1 MRTMKYEPT
10 SLRKIA
16 QDFQGLDQMIKML
29 PVLKKMPVIDVSEAL
44 SLMETKELFLIL
56 REFPLEHQAEIF
68 ASFPLVKQ
76 LSVFQQL
83 SMKRFARLF
92 EQMPSEDRADLF
104 QILTQ
109 QEQIDLLPF
118 LTKPVR
124 ENVLALSSYPEDTA
138 GGIMSTDFATVS
150 KDMTCFEAIHKVRLD
165 APSKKT
171 IYYIYVVNEDQTLLG
186 FITLK
191 DLIIAEPHQLVEEEL
206 HRDFVFGYV
215 DEDNELVAAKID
227 KYELVALPI
236 LNRKKQLVG
245 IVTHDDALDIIQA
258 EHTEDMQKFMGVMGS
273 SEDANYEQTSIFGHF
288 KKRVFW
294 LVTLAIVGLI
304 SGLIIHS
311 FEGALAQM
319 VILALYMPMVADA
332 GGNAGSQSATVVVRA
347 MALEQI
353 TVKSWMRVLWKET
366 RIALMLALC
375 LGVLAFGK
383 VVFFSWETE
392 SPETTALWI
401 IGGVIAVALFLQ
413 VVFSTVIGAA
423 LPLLVK
429 KMGADPAVVA
439 SPAIRTIVNILGL
452 LIYFGLAAYIF
463 DLH

>member
-1 MRTMKYEPT
+1 MKTMKYEHS
-10 SLRKIA
+10 SLRKMA

-44 SLMETKELFLIL
+44 SLMETKELFVIL
-56 REFPLEHQAEIF
+56 SEFPLEHQAEIF
-68 ASFPLVKQ
+68 AVFPLVKQ
-76 LSVFQQL
+76 LSIFQHV
-83 SMKRFARLF
+83 SMKRFSKLF
-92 EQMPSEDRADLF
+92 ELMPSEDRADLF

-118 LTKPVR
+118 LTKPIR

-150 KDMTCFEAIHKVRLD
+150 KDMSCFEAIYKVRQD

-171 IYYIYVVNEDQTLLG
+171 IYYIYVVNEDQTLVG

-206 HRDFVFGYV
+206 HRDFVFGYL
-215 DEDNELVAAKID
+215 DEESESVAAKID

-258 EHTEDMQKFMGVMGS
+258 EYTEDMEKFMGIMGS
-273 SEDANYEQTSIFGHF
+273 SEDVDYTHTSIFDHF
-288 KKRVFW
+288 KKRIFW

-304 SGLIIHS
+304 SGLIIHN

-319 VILALYMPMVADA
+319 VILALYMPLVADS

-347 MALEQI
+347 MALGQI
-353 TVKSWMRVLWKET
+353 TVKSWVSVLWKEM
-366 RIALMLALC
+366 RIALLLALC
-375 LGVLAFGK
+375 LGILAFGK
-383 VVFFSWETE
+383 VVLFSWETE
-392 SPETTALWI
+392 TPETFTLYS
-401 IGGVIAVALFLQ
+401 IGLVIAFALFLQ
-413 VVFSTVIGAA
+413 VVLSTVIGAA

-429 KMGADPAVVA
+429 KTGGDPAVVA

-452 LIYFGLAAYIF
+452 LIYFSLAVYLF
-463 DLH
+463 DLQ